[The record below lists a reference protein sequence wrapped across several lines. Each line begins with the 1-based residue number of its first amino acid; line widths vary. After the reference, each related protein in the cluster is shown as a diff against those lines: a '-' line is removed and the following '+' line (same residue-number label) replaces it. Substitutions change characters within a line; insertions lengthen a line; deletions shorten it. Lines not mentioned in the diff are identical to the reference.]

1 MKIVYNNKSYHF
13 SRYQTVDDLLKQ
25 KSFLELPL
33 NIWTE
38 VLLQKEGS
46 YSLMT
51 LQKILLAKIEY
62 YDSSENV
69 NSFIFQGNPCWL
81 DKNTRVGLVNLANST
96 SEPVSLFL
104 DPNFIELDPQIMKQ
118 YLAQIEIYASKCY
131 INTQRHLQCAKL
143 LRTES
148 EMLDYDYTTGY
159 PDKITLE

>member
-33 NIWTE
+33 NVWTE

-69 NSFIFQGNPCWL
+69 NSFIFKGNPCWL

-96 SEPVSLFL
+96 SEPISLFL
-104 DPNFIELDPQIMKQ
+104 DPNFIELDPEKMKQ
-118 YLAQIEIYASKCY
+118 YLAQIEVYASKCY

>member
-1 MKIVYNNKSYHF
+1 MKIVYNNKNYHF
-13 SRYQTVDDLLKQ
+13 SQYQTLDDLLKQ

-62 YDSSENV
+62 YDNSENI
-69 NSFIFQGNPCWL
+69 NSFIFKGNSYWF
-81 DKNTRVGLVNLANST
+81 DKDTRVGLVNLANST
-96 SEPVSLFL
+96 SEPISLFL

-118 YLAQIEIYASKCY
+118 YLAQIEIYANKCY
-131 INTQRHLQCAKL
+131 INTQKHLQCVKL

-159 PDKITLE
+159 PDKIVLE

>member
-69 NSFIFQGNPCWL
+69 NAFIFKGNPCWL

-96 SEPVSLFL
+96 SEPISLFL

-118 YLAQIEIYASKCY
+118 YLAQIEVYASKCY

>member
-13 SRYQTVDDLLKQ
+13 SRYQTLDDLLKQ

-33 NIWTE
+33 DIWTK

-69 NSFIFQGNPCWL
+69 NSFIFKGNPCWL

>member
-13 SRYQTVDDLLKQ
+13 SRYQTVNDLLKQ

-69 NSFIFQGNPCWL
+69 NSFIFKGNPCWL

-96 SEPVSLFL
+96 SEPISLFL
-104 DPNFIELDPQIMKQ
+104 DPNFIELDPEKMKQ
-118 YLAQIEIYASKCY
+118 YLAQIEVYASKCY

>member
-69 NSFIFQGNPCWL
+69 NSFIFKGNPCWL

-96 SEPVSLFL
+96 SEPISLFL
-104 DPNFIELDPQIMKQ
+104 DPNFIELDPEKMKQ
-118 YLAQIEIYASKCY
+118 YLAQIEVYASKCY

>member
-1 MKIVYNNKSYHF
+1 MKITYNNKSYHF
-13 SRYQTVDDLLKQ
+13 SHYQTIDDLLTK

-33 NIWTE
+33 REWAK
-38 VLLQKEGS
+38 VLLEKEGS

-51 LQKILLAKIEY
+51 LQKILLAKINY
-62 YDSSENV
+62 YDNSEHV
-69 NSFIFQGNPCWL
+69 NSFIFNGNACWL

-96 SEPVSLFL
+96 TEPISLYL
-104 DPNFIELDPQIMKQ
+104 EPNFIELDPEKMKQ
-118 YLAQIEIYASKCY
+118 YLAQIEVYASKCY
-131 INTQRHLQCAKL
+131 INTQRHLKCAKE

>member
-69 NSFIFQGNPCWL
+69 NSFIFKGNHCWL

-104 DPNFIELDPQIMKQ
+104 DPNFIELDPQTMKQ
-118 YLAQIEIYASKCY
+118 YLAQIEVYASKCY